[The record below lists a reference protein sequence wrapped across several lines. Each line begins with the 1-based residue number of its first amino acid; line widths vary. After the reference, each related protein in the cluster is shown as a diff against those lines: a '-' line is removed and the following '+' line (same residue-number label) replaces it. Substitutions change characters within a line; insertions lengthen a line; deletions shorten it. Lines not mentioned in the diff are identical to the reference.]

1 MSRLVLALTLALAAS
16 GAVSPVL
23 AQKAGKNAVLPGATG
38 KEPINIDA
46 GKLEYFDKE
55 QKAVYSGAVVAVQGE
70 SRLKTEVLTI
80 FLDRA
85 ANQTGETSGTAAGA
99 GSATGAGQV
108 KRMEASGGVTIVQK
122 DQVGTGDRATYDRSE
137 NKVYLTGNVTLSQ
150 GPNVTKGERLVY
162 DLNSGQA
169 VIEGSRSNNRVK
181 SLFVPGSGPD
191 EGSGRKKK
199 ALGGDGK
206 PAAAD
211 Q

>member
-1 MSRLVLALTLALAAS
+1 MSRAALVFSFVLAFAAAGAL
-16 GAVSPVL
+16 SPVL

-85 ANQTGETSGTAAGA
+85 ANQTGEPAGA
-99 GSATGAGQV
+99 GAGQV

-122 DQVGTGDRATYDRSE
+122 DQVGTGDRASYDRSE
-137 NKVYLTGNVTLSQ
+137 NKVYVSGNVTLSQ
-150 GPNVTKGERLVY
+150 GPNVTKGEKLVY
-162 DLNSGQA
+162 DLNTGQA

-191 EGSGRKKK
+191 DGSGRKKK
-199 ALGGDGK
+199 ASSADTK
-206 PAAAD
+206 PATAN

>member
-1 MSRLVLALTLALAAS
+1 MRSLVFALAFAACAS
-16 GAVSPVL
+16 GAVCPVL

-85 ANQTGETSGTAAGA
+85 ANQTGEAANAPAGPGAPGT
-99 GSATGAGQV
+99 GQV

-122 DQVGTGDRATYDRSE
+122 DQVGTGDRASYDRTE
-137 NKVYLTGNVTLSQ
+137 NKVYLNGNVTLSQ
-150 GPNVTKGERLVY
+150 GPNVTKGDRLVY
-162 DLNSGQA
+162 DLNTGQA
-169 VIEGSRSNNRVK
+169 LVEGGRSNGRVK

-191 EGSGRKKK
+191 EGASRKKK
-199 ALGGDGK
+199 PPSGDSK
-206 PAAAD
+206 PAAGNP
-211 Q
+211 

>member
-1 MSRLVLALTLALAAS
+1 MSRRSLILIVVLAA
-16 GAVSPVL
+16 AVSPGL

-85 ANQTGETSGTAAGA
+85 ANQTGETSNAAGA
-99 GSATGAGQV
+99 AAGAGQV

-122 DQVGTGDRATYDRSE
+122 DQVGTGDRASYDRSE

-162 DLNSGQA
+162 DLNTGQA
-169 VIEGSRSNNRVK
+169 VIEGGRSNNRVK

-191 EGSGRKKK
+191 DGSGRKKK
-199 ALGGDGK
+199 ASPSDAK
-206 PAAAD
+206 PAPAD